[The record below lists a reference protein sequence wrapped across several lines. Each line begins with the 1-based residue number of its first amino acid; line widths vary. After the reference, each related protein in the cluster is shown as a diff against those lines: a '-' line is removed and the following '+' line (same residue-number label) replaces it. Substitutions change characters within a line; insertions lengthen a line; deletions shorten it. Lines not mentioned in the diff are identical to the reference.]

1 MNHLEQ
7 RISSREVAE
16 MMEVEHKNLL
26 QKIDEI
32 NKSFSKAENS
42 AVTVNTEKYW
52 IEGAYKSGTGRSY
65 REFMVTKR
73 GCEFLAH
80 KSTGTKGNLFTDRYM
95 DRFAAMEEQI
105 AKPRPLT
112 TPEQIKLLAQGNIE
126 LSERIDNVEQDLE
139 DFKQELPLLGCD
151 MDRIT
156 TAVHTMGVKCLGGKK
171 SNAYADKSI
180 RSKVYAD
187 IYDQLKRQFGVTTYK

>member
-1 MNHLEQ
+1 MNQLKVFENEEFGKV
-7 RISSREVAE
+7 RTMVDNGEPMFCLADICRPLGITNCRMVSER
-16 MMEVEHKNLL
+16 L
-26 QKIDEI
+26 DEDERRKLDLPRQGATWFV
-32 NKSFSKAENS
+32 NESGLY
-42 AVTVNTEKYW
+42 AVVL
-52 IEGAYKSGTGRSY
+52 RSDKPNAKKF
-65 REFMVTKR
+65 RKWVTSDVLPAIR
-73 GCEFLAH
+73 N
-80 KSTGTKGNLFTDRYM
+80 TGTYSQK
-95 DRFAAMEEQI
+95 
-105 AKPRPLT
+105 PLT